1 MNIPITPAAL
11 TVNDF
16 VFRSADRMRIDGC
29 TNAIAREGLSLAL
42 QCEHEALIDHY
53 LGLLLA
59 RLRQQA
65 PEHSIEVYFPT
76 NADALLA
83 RFNEAL
89 ARQSVAQATQTPEAS
104 SQAQIWVVHDA
115 QALPET
121 EIQLLARLI
130 QNFPGANIRAILLM
144 TGARGSHH
152 SLASFG
158 RKILRWEIEAP
169 NPEQSQAA
177 LELARSEGRIMP
189 VQQLLRRLQSRGW
202 SDAASPAVMTPDD
215 FVPTVPTLKTEK
227 LAKKP
232 PSSSSSRLNEF
243 YQHGHSALQ
252 KCRRTMGQLGTK
264 HLRMGM
270 VLVMLLA
277 AAALF
282 MLWFQPEAFG
292 IGKPKVNSQGNP
304 TTAAL
309 PTPTPTPSPASASA
323 SVQPVVPATLGTDN
337 PVPPIPGPTL
347 PSGPR

>member
-1 MNIPITPAAL
+1 MNIPITPAVT

-42 QCEHEALIDHY
+42 QCEHEALMDHY

-89 ARQSVAQATQTPEAS
+89 ARQSVAQATQTPEAY

-115 QALPET
+115 QALPES

-144 TGARGSHH
+144 TGTRGSHH

-169 NPEQSQAA
+169 NAEQSQAA
-177 LELARSEGRIMP
+177 LELARAEGRITP
-189 VQQLLRRLQSRGW
+189 VQQLLRRIHAREW
-202 SDAASPAVMTPDD
+202 PDAAAPHNMTPDD
-215 FVPTVPTLKTEK
+215 FAPAETSIQPKSRK
-227 LAKKP
+227 APKP
-232 PSSSSSRLNEF
+232 EVRSRMQVFYDHGLSAIQTCRQAIARLSS
-243 YQHGHSALQ
+243 
-252 KCRRTMGQLGTK
+252 K
-264 HLRMGM
+264 HLRMALALTGIF
-270 VLVMLLA
+270 A
-277 AAALF
+277 AAALV
-282 MLWFQPEAFG
+282 MLWIQPEAFG
-292 IGKPKVNSQGNP
+292 IGQGKAHSKLKPAVTAPAQSAPASALTPPANP
-304 TTAAL
+304 ADSTA
-309 PTPTPTPSPASASA
+309 PTPSGSPTP
-323 SVQPVVPATLGTDN
+323 SV
-337 PVPPIPGPTL
+337 
-347 PSGPR
+347 PR

>member
-1 MNIPITPAAL
+1 MNIPITPTATPL
-11 TVNDF
+11 NDF

-53 LGLLLA
+53 LALLLA

-83 RFNEAL
+83 RFNDAL
-89 ARQSVAQATQTPEAS
+89 ARQSLAQATQTPEAS

-144 TGARGSHH
+144 TGARGSHQ

-177 LELARSEGRIMP
+177 LELARAEGRITP
-189 VQQLLRRLQSRGW
+189 VQQLLRRIQARQW
-202 SDAASPAVMTPDD
+202 SDTASASVMTPDD
-215 FVPTVPTLKTEK
+215 FALTAPTQPAAASTQASQSK
-227 LAKKP
+227 
-232 PSSSSSRLNEF
+232 SRSRMDGF
-243 YQHGHSALQ
+243 YQHGLSALQ
-252 KCRRTMGQLGTK
+252 TSRRAIGQLNRK
-264 HLRMGM
+264 HLQMGL
-270 VLVMLLA
+270 VLAAILA
-277 AAALF
+277 AAALV
-282 MLWFQPEAFG
+282 MLWMQPEAFG
-292 IGKPKVNSQGNP
+292 IGQRKASPTVKATVTAPAQPAPVSELAPAAKTADNP
-304 TTAAL
+304 APPPSGS
-309 PTPTPTPSPASASA
+309 PTPTTP
-323 SVQPVVPATLGTDN
+323 
-337 PVPPIPGPTL
+337 
-347 PSGPR
+347 R

>member
-1 MNIPITPAAL
+1 MNIPITPVASPL
-11 TVNDF
+11 NDF

-83 RFNEAL
+83 RFNDAL
-89 ARQSVAQATQTPEAS
+89 ARQSLAQATQTPEAS
-104 SQAQIWVVHDA
+104 SHAQIWVVHDA

-144 TGARGSHH
+144 TGERGSHH

-169 NPEQSQAA
+169 NAEQCQAA
-177 LELARSEGRIMP
+177 LELARSEGRIAP
-189 VQQLLRRLQSRGW
+189 VQQLIRRIQSRAW
-202 SDAASPAVMTPDD
+202 SDSASPAVITPDD
-215 FVPTVPTLKTEK
+215 FAPPAPIHKAEK
-227 LAKKP
+227 SPIKSP
-232 PSSSSSRLNEF
+232 PLTRSRMDGF
-243 YQHGHSALQ
+243 YQHGLSAIQ
-252 KCRRTMGQLGTK
+252 SSRKAVGQLNRK
-264 HLRMGM
+264 SLRMAL
-270 VLVMLLA
+270 VLATLLA
-277 AAALF
+277 AAALV
-282 MLWFQPEAFG
+282 MLLIQPEAFG
-292 IGKPKVNSQGNP
+292 IGKSKVIPN
-304 TTAAL
+304 TKATAT
-309 PTPTPTPSPASASA
+309 TPTQPALASDLAPPANSAGTPAPSTSGSPTPS
-323 SVQPVVPATLGTDN
+323 AT
-337 PVPPIPGPTL
+337 
-347 PSGPR
+347 R

>member
-1 MNIPITPAAL
+1 MNIPITPD
-11 TVNDF
+11 VSRMNDF

-76 NADALLA
+76 NADALLV

-89 ARQSVAQATQTPEAS
+89 ARQSLAQATQTPEFS
-104 SQAQIWVVHDA
+104 SKAQIWVVHDA
-115 QALPET
+115 QALPDT

-144 TGARGSHH
+144 TGANGSHH

-177 LELARSEGRIMP
+177 LELARAEGRIAP
-189 VQQLLRRLQSRGW
+189 VQQLLRRIQPRAW
-202 SDAASPAVMTPDD
+202 SETVSVNVTASDDA
-215 FVPTVPTLKTEK
+215 
-227 LAKKP
+227 
-232 PSSSSSRLNEF
+232 PSSSQIPPSGLPNKSSRSKARTRLDSF
-243 YQHGHSALQ
+243 YQHGLHALQ
-252 KCRRTMGQLGTK
+252 TWRQAMGQLSSK
-264 HLRMGM
+264 HLRMALI
-270 VLVMLLA
+270 VVAIFSAAALVML
-277 AAALF
+277 
-282 MLWFQPEAFG
+282 WIQPEAFG
-292 IGKPKVNSQGNP
+292 IGQPKASSNAKVPPTAPAQPVPASNLVVPGN
-304 TTAAL
+304 AVE
-309 PTPTPTPSPASASA
+309 SPASPPLAS
-323 SVQPVVPATLGTDN
+323 PTPAVN
-337 PVPPIPGPTL
+337 
-347 PSGPR
+347 R

>member
-1 MNIPITPAAL
+1 MNIPITPAA
-11 TVNDF
+11 TPFNDF

-65 PEHSIEVYFPT
+65 PEHNIEVYFPT

-144 TGARGSHH
+144 TGERGSHH

-169 NPEQSQAA
+169 NAEQSQAA
-177 LELARSEGRIMP
+177 LELARAEGRITP
-189 VQQLLRRLQSRGW
+189 VQQLIRRIQTRQW
-202 SDAASPAVMTPDD
+202 SDSASSSVITPDD
-215 FVPTVPTLKTEK
+215 F
-227 LAKKP
+227 A
-232 PSSSSSRLNEF
+232 PSASIKQAVAAPKSPKFEAHSRMDGF
-243 YQHGHSALQ
+243 YQHGLKALQ
-252 KCRRTMGQLGTK
+252 SSRQALDQLNRK
-264 HLRMGM
+264 NLRMAL
-270 VLVMLLA
+270 VLATVLA
-277 AAALF
+277 AAALV
-282 MLWFQPEAFG
+282 MLLIQPEAFG
-292 IGKPKVNSQGNP
+292 IGKSKAIPNTKATV
-304 TTAAL
+304 T
-309 PTPTPTPSPASASA
+309 TPTLPAPANDLAPPANSAGTPAPSTSGFPTPSAS
-323 SVQPVVPATLGTDN
+323 
-337 PVPPIPGPTL
+337 
-347 PSGPR
+347 R

>member
-1 MNIPITPAAL
+1 MNIPITPATL

-83 RFNEAL
+83 RFNDAL
-89 ARQSVAQATQTPEAS
+89 ARQSLAQATQSPEAS

-144 TGARGSHH
+144 TGVRGSHH
-152 SLASFG
+152 SLAAFG

-177 LELARSEGRIMP
+177 LELARSEGRIAP
-189 VQQLLRRLQSRGW
+189 VQQLLRRIQSRAW
-202 SDAASPAVMTPDD
+202 SDAASPALMTPDD
-215 FVPTVPTLKTEK
+215 F
-227 LAKKP
+227 A
-232 PSSSSSRLNEF
+232 PSAPIKQAVAAPKSPKSEARSRMDGF
-243 YQHGHSALQ
+243 YQHGLSAIQ
-252 KCRRTMGQLGTK
+252 SARQALGLLNRK
-264 HLRMGM
+264 NLRMAL
-270 VLVMLLA
+270 VLATVLA
-277 AAALF
+277 AAALV
-282 MLWFQPEAFG
+282 MLWIQPEAFG
-292 IGKPKVNSQGNP
+292 IGKSKTIPNTKATV
-304 TTAAL
+304 T
-309 PTPTPTPSPASASA
+309 TPTQPAPVSDLAPPAHLADKPAPPASGSPTPSA
-323 SVQPVVPATLGTDN
+323 N
-337 PVPPIPGPTL
+337 
-347 PSGPR
+347 R

>member
-1 MNIPITPAAL
+1 MNIPITPVATPL
-11 TVNDF
+11 NDF

-53 LGLLLA
+53 LALLLA

-83 RFNEAL
+83 RFNDAL
-89 ARQSVAQATQTPEAS
+89 ARQSLAQATQTPEAS

-144 TGARGSHH
+144 TGTRGSHH

-169 NPEQSQAA
+169 NAEQSHAA
-177 LELARSEGRIMP
+177 LELARAEGRITP
-189 VQQLLRRLQSRGW
+189 VQQLLRRIQAREW
-202 SDAASPAVMTPDD
+202 SDAAAPKVMAPDD
-215 FVPTVPTLKTEK
+215 FAPSAPIHQV
-227 LAKKP
+227 LASPKSPK
-232 PSSSSSRLNEF
+232 SEARRRLDGF
-243 YQHGHSALQ
+243 YQHGLSALQ
-252 KCRRTMGQLGTK
+252 TSRQAVGQLNRK
-264 HLRMGM
+264 HLGM
-270 VLVMLLA
+270 ALVLAAILSAAALVML
-277 AAALF
+277 
-282 MLWFQPEAFG
+282 WIQPEAFG
-292 IGKPKVNSQGNP
+292 IGQSKASHNSKA
-304 TTAAL
+304 TVTE
-309 PTPTPTPSPASASA
+309 PTPPAPAQGMAPPANPADKPAPSTSGSPTPSA
-323 SVQPVVPATLGTDN
+323 
-337 PVPPIPGPTL
+337 
-347 PSGPR
+347 PR

>member
-1 MNIPITPAAL
+1 MNIPITPAATPL
-11 TVNDF
+11 NDF

-53 LGLLLA
+53 MGLLLA

-83 RFNEAL
+83 RFNDAL
-89 ARQSVAQATQTPEAS
+89 ARQSLAQATQTPETS

-115 QALPET
+115 QALPDT

-177 LELARSEGRIMP
+177 LELARAEGRITP
-189 VQQLLRRLQSRGW
+189 VQQLLRRIQSRAW
-202 SDAASPAVMTPDD
+202 SDAASPSVMTPDD
-215 FVPTVPTLKTEK
+215 FVPPAPITKAAKPT
-227 LAKKP
+227 
-232 PSSSSSRLNEF
+232 PSSKSEARSRLDGF
-243 YQHGHSALQ
+243 YQHGLSAIQ
-252 KCRRTMGQLGTK
+252 TCRHAMGSLSRR
-264 HLRMGM
+264 HLRMASIVAAM
-270 VLVMLLA
+270 LA
-277 AAALF
+277 AAAMV
-282 MLWFQPEAFG
+282 MLWIQPEAFG
-292 IGKPKVNSQGNP
+292 IGPLKTTSNAKASTTIPSQPLSAVPSAPPANP
-304 TTAAL
+304 VDNPAPSGS
-309 PTPTPTPSPASASA
+309 PTPATP
-323 SVQPVVPATLGTDN
+323 
-337 PVPPIPGPTL
+337 
-347 PSGPR
+347 R

>member
-1 MNIPITPAAL
+1 MNIPITPAATPL
-11 TVNDF
+11 NDF

-53 LGLLLA
+53 MGLLLA

-83 RFNEAL
+83 RFNDAL

-115 QALPET
+115 QALPDT

-169 NPEQSQAA
+169 NAEQRQAA
-177 LELARSEGRIMP
+177 LELARAEGRITP
-189 VQQLLRRLQSRGW
+189 VQQLLRRIQTREGT
-202 SDAASPAVMTPDD
+202 DAASPSVMTPDD
-215 FVPTVPTLKTEK
+215 FAPSASIKEVATS
-227 LAKKP
+227 AKSPK
-232 PSSSSSRLNEF
+232 SGARSRIDGF
-243 YQHGHSALQ
+243 YQHGQRAIQTSRQA
-252 KCRRTMGQLGTK
+252 MGQMSSK
-264 HLRMGM
+264 HLRMALT
-270 VLVMLLA
+270 LVTILT
-277 AAALF
+277 AAALVT
-282 MLWFQPEAFG
+282 LWFQPEAFG
-292 IGKPKVNSQGNP
+292 IGQSNATSKPKPAVANP
-304 TTAAL
+304 LQIAPASTLAPPAIAADS
-309 PTPTPTPSPASASA
+309 PAPSPSGS
-323 SVQPVVPATLGTDN
+323 ATL
-337 PVPPIPGPTL
+337 PVP
-347 PSGPR
+347 R

>member
-1 MNIPITPAAL
+1 MNIPITTAATPL
-11 TVNDF
+11 NDF

-83 RFNEAL
+83 RFNDAL
-89 ARQSVAQATQTPEAS
+89 ARQSLAQATQTPEAS

-144 TGARGSHH
+144 TGERGSHH

-169 NPEQSQAA
+169 NAEQSQAA
-177 LELARSEGRIMP
+177 LELARAEGRITP
-189 VQQLLRRLQSRGW
+189 VQQLIRRIQTRQW
-202 SDAASPAVMTPDD
+202 SEAASSSVITPDD
-215 FVPTVPTLKTEK
+215 FATSAPIKQSVASPKSPKSEAL
-227 LAKKP
+227 
-232 PSSSSSRLNEF
+232 SRMDGF
-243 YQHGHSALQ
+243 YQHGLRAIQSTRQAL
-252 KCRRTMGQLGTK
+252 GQLNRK
-264 HLRMGM
+264 HLRMALALAAIFSAAA
-270 VLVMLLA
+270 LVML
-277 AAALF
+277 
-282 MLWFQPEAFG
+282 WIQPEAFG
-292 IGKPKVNSQGNP
+292 IGQSKAMHNTKATVTAPTRPEPASDLAPTANPSDKPAPSTSGS
-304 TTAAL
+304 
-309 PTPTPTPSPASASA
+309 PTPSAS
-323 SVQPVVPATLGTDN
+323 
-337 PVPPIPGPTL
+337 
-347 PSGPR
+347 R

>member
-1 MNIPITPAAL
+1 MNIPITPVASPL
-11 TVNDF
+11 NDF

-42 QCEHEALIDHY
+42 QCEHEALTDHY

-83 RFNEAL
+83 RFNDAL
-89 ARQSVAQATQTPEAS
+89 ARQSLAQATQTPEAS

-169 NPEQSQAA
+169 NAEQCQAA
-177 LELARSEGRIMP
+177 LELARSEGRIAP
-189 VQQLLRRLQSRGW
+189 VQQLIRRIQSRAW
-202 SDAASPAVMTPDD
+202 SDSASPAVITPDD
-215 FVPTVPTLKTEK
+215 FAPPAPIHKAEK
-227 LAKKP
+227 SPSKSP
-232 PSSSSSRLNEF
+232 PLTRSRMDGF
-243 YQHGHSALQ
+243 YQHGLSAIQ
-252 KCRRTMGQLGTK
+252 SSRKAVGQLNRK
-264 HLRMGM
+264 SLRMAL
-270 VLVMLLA
+270 VLATLLA
-277 AAALF
+277 AAALV
-282 MLWFQPEAFG
+282 MLLIQPEAFG
-292 IGKPKVNSQGNP
+292 IGKSKAIPNTKATV
-304 TTAAL
+304 T
-309 PTPTPTPSPASASA
+309 TPTQPAPASDLVPPANSADTPAPPTSGSPTPSA
-323 SVQPVVPATLGTDN
+323 
-337 PVPPIPGPTL
+337 
-347 PSGPR
+347 PR

>member
-1 MNIPITPAAL
+1 MNIPITPAATPL
-11 TVNDF
+11 NDF

-53 LGLLLA
+53 VGLLLA

-83 RFNEAL
+83 RFNDAL
-89 ARQSVAQATQTPEAS
+89 ARQSVAQATQTPQAS

-169 NPEQSQAA
+169 NAEQRQAA
-177 LELARSEGRIMP
+177 IELARAEGRITP
-189 VQQLLRRLQSRGW
+189 VQQLLRRIQAREW
-202 SDAASPAVMTPDD
+202 SDAVTPSAMTPDD
-215 FVPTVPTLKTEK
+215 FAPTAPVKQAVATPKSPRSE
-227 LAKKP
+227 A
-232 PSSSSSRLNEF
+232 RARMDGF
-243 YQHGHSALQ
+243 YQHGLRALQ
-252 KCRRTMGQLGTK
+252 NSRRAVGQLNRK
-264 HLRMGM
+264 HLKLGL
-270 VLVMLLA
+270 VLATILAASALVML
-277 AAALF
+277 
-282 MLWFQPEAFG
+282 WIQPEAFG
-292 IGKPKVNSQGNP
+292 IGQRKATLPVKATVTAPAQTAPANDAAPPANP
-304 TTAAL
+304 ADTPAPSTTGS
-309 PTPTPTPSPASASA
+309 PTPATP
-323 SVQPVVPATLGTDN
+323 
-337 PVPPIPGPTL
+337 
-347 PSGPR
+347 R

>member
-1 MNIPITPAAL
+1 MNIPIIPTATPL
-11 TVNDF
+11 NDF

-83 RFNEAL
+83 RFNDAL
-89 ARQSVAQATQTPEAS
+89 ARQSLAQATQTPEAT

-115 QALPET
+115 QALPES

-169 NPEQSQAA
+169 NAEQSQAA
-177 LELARSEGRIMP
+177 LELARAEGRSTP
-189 VQQLLRRLQSRGW
+189 VQQLIRRIQTRQW
-202 SDAASPAVMTPDD
+202 SDAASSSVMTPDD
-215 FVPTVPTLKTEK
+215 FAPSAPIKQVAAPLKSPKSE
-227 LAKKP
+227 AR
-232 PSSSSSRLNEF
+232 SRMDGF
-243 YQHGHSALQ
+243 YQHGLSAIQ
-252 KCRRTMGQLGTK
+252 SSRQAVAQLNRK
-264 HLRMGM
+264 HLQMGL
-270 VLVMLLA
+270 VLATVLA
-277 AAALF
+277 AAALV
-282 MLWFQPEAFG
+282 MLWIQPEAFG
-292 IGKPKVNSQGNP
+292 IGQRKTTGNTKATVTAPAQPAAASDLAPSAKPVD
-304 TTAAL
+304 
-309 PTPTPTPSPASASA
+309 SPASST
-323 SVQPVVPATLGTDN
+323 SGSPTPAT
-337 PVPPIPGPTL
+337 
-347 PSGPR
+347 PR

>member
-1 MNIPITPAAL
+1 MNIPITHAA
-11 TVNDF
+11 TPFNDF

-53 LGLLLA
+53 LSLLLA

-83 RFNEAL
+83 RFNDAL

-115 QALPET
+115 QALPDT

-169 NPEQSQAA
+169 NTEQSQAA
-177 LELARSEGRIMP
+177 LELARAEGRITP
-189 VQQLLRRLQSRGW
+189 VEQLLRRIQARQW
-202 SDAASPAVMTPDD
+202 SDAASTSGMTPDD
-215 FVPTVPTLKTEK
+215 F
-227 LAKKP
+227 A
-232 PSSSSSRLNEF
+232 PSAPIKQAAASPRTPKSNTRSRMDNF
-243 YQHGHSALQ
+243 YQHGLNAIQ
-252 KCRRTMGQLGTK
+252 AWRQAIGQLNRK
-264 HLRMGM
+264 NLKMGL
-270 VLVMLLA
+270 VLAAILA
-277 AAALF
+277 AAALV
-282 MLWFQPEAFG
+282 MLWIQPEAFG
-292 IGKPKVNSQGNP
+292 IGQRAAHPSVKTTVTAPAQPAPASDLAPSSKPADSP
-304 TTAAL
+304 APSTSDS
-309 PTPTPTPSPASASA
+309 PTPATP
-323 SVQPVVPATLGTDN
+323 
-337 PVPPIPGPTL
+337 
-347 PSGPR
+347 R

>member
-1 MNIPITPAAL
+1 MNIPITSANSPL
-11 TVNDF
+11 NDF

-29 TNAIAREGLSLAL
+29 TNAIAREGMSLAL

-76 NADALLA
+76 HADALLA
-83 RFNEAL
+83 RFNDAL

-177 LELARSEGRIMP
+177 LDLARTEGRITP
-189 VQQLLRRLQSRGW
+189 VQQLLRRIQARER
-202 SDAASPAVMTPDD
+202 SDVDAPNSMTPDD
-215 FVPTVPTLKTEK
+215 FAPSAPIKQAAASPQAPQSKT
-227 LAKKP
+227 
-232 PSSSSSRLNEF
+232 SSRLDGF
-243 YQHGHSALQ
+243 YQHGLSAIQ
-252 KCRRTMGQLGTK
+252 TTRQAIGQLNRK
-264 HLRMGM
+264 HLKLGL
-270 VLVMLLA
+270 VLAAMLA
-277 AAALF
+277 AAALV
-282 MLWFQPEAFG
+282 MLWIQPEAFG
-292 IGKPKVNSQGNP
+292 IGQRPAKQNAKAAVTAPAQPAAASVGAPSDKPADSPAPSTSGS
-304 TTAAL
+304 
-309 PTPTPTPSPASASA
+309 PTPVTP
-323 SVQPVVPATLGTDN
+323 
-337 PVPPIPGPTL
+337 
-347 PSGPR
+347 R

>member
-1 MNIPITPAAL
+1 MNIPITPAATPL
-11 TVNDF
+11 NDF

-53 LGLLLA
+53 VGLLLA

-83 RFNEAL
+83 RFNDAL

-115 QALPET
+115 QALPDT

-152 SLASFG
+152 SLAAFG

-169 NPEQSQAA
+169 NAEQRQAA
-177 LELARSEGRIMP
+177 IELARAEGRITP
-189 VQQLLRRLQSRGW
+189 VQQLLRRIQAREW
-202 SDAASPAVMTPDD
+202 SDATTPSVMTPDD
-215 FVPTVPTLKTEK
+215 FAPTAPVKQVAAPHKSPKSVPR
-227 LAKKP
+227 
-232 PSSSSSRLNEF
+232 SRMDGF
-243 YQHGHSALQ
+243 YQHGLRAIHTSRHAV
-252 KCRRTMGQLGTK
+252 GQLNRK
-264 HLRMGM
+264 HLKLGL
-270 VLVMLLA
+270 VLAAILAASALVML
-277 AAALF
+277 
-282 MLWFQPEAFG
+282 WIQPEAFG
-292 IGKPKVNSQGNP
+292 IGQRKATHNVKATVTAPAQTAPANDSAPPANP
-304 TTAAL
+304 AD
-309 PTPTPTPSPASASA
+309 SPASST
-323 SVQPVVPATLGTDN
+323 SGSPTPAT
-337 PVPPIPGPTL
+337 
-347 PSGPR
+347 PR

>member
-1 MNIPITPAAL
+1 MNIPITPVASPL
-11 TVNDF
+11 NDF

-42 QCEHEALIDHY
+42 QCEHEALTDHY

-83 RFNEAL
+83 RFNDAL
-89 ARQSVAQATQTPEAS
+89 ARQSLAQATQTPEAS
-104 SQAQIWVVHDA
+104 SHAQIWVVHDA

-144 TGARGSHH
+144 TGVRGSHH

-177 LELARSEGRIMP
+177 LELARSEGRIAP
-189 VQQLLRRLQSRGW
+189 VQQLLRRIQSRAW

-215 FVPTVPTLKTEK
+215 FAPTAPIQQAVAAPKSPKSE
-227 LAKKP
+227 AR
-232 PSSSSSRLNEF
+232 SRMDGF
-243 YQHGHSALQ
+243 YQHGLSAIQSSRQAL
-252 KCRRTMGQLGTK
+252 GQLNRK
-264 HLRMGM
+264 NLRMAL
-270 VLVMLLA
+270 VLAIVLA
-277 AAALF
+277 AAALV
-282 MLWFQPEAFG
+282 MLWIQPEAFG
-292 IGKPKVNSQGNP
+292 IGQSKTIPNTKATVTAPTQPAPVSDLAPPANSAG
-304 TTAAL
+304 
-309 PTPTPTPSPASASA
+309 TPAPSTSGSPTPSA
-323 SVQPVVPATLGTDN
+323 N
-337 PVPPIPGPTL
+337 
-347 PSGPR
+347 R

>member
-1 MNIPITPAAL
+1 MNIPITPATL

-83 RFNEAL
+83 RFNDAL
-89 ARQSVAQATQTPEAS
+89 ARQSLAQATQSPEAS
-104 SQAQIWVVHDA
+104 RQAQIWVVHDA

-144 TGARGSHH
+144 TGVRGSHH

-177 LELARSEGRIMP
+177 LELARSEGRIAP
-189 VQQLLRRLQSRGW
+189 VQQLLRRIQSRAW
-202 SDAASPAVMTPDD
+202 SDAVSPAVMTPDD
-215 FVPTVPTLKTEK
+215 FAPSAPIKQAVPAPTSPKSE
-227 LAKKP
+227 AR
-232 PSSSSSRLNEF
+232 SRMDGF
-243 YQHGHSALQ
+243 YQHGLSAIQ
-252 KCRRTMGQLGTK
+252 SARQALGLLNRK
-264 HLRMGM
+264 NLRMAL
-270 VLVMLLA
+270 VLATVFA
-277 AAALF
+277 AAALV
-282 MLWFQPEAFG
+282 MLWIQPEAFG
-292 IGKPKVNSQGNP
+292 IGKSKTIPNTKATV
-304 TTAAL
+304 T
-309 PTPTPTPSPASASA
+309 TPTQPAPVSDLAPPAHLADKPAPPASGSPTPSA
-323 SVQPVVPATLGTDN
+323 N
-337 PVPPIPGPTL
+337 
-347 PSGPR
+347 R

>member
-1 MNIPITPAAL
+1 MNIPITPAANPL
-11 TVNDF
+11 NDF

-42 QCEHEALIDHY
+42 QCEHEALTDHY

-83 RFNEAL
+83 RFNDAL
-89 ARQSVAQATQTPEAS
+89 ARQSLAQATQTPEAS

-144 TGARGSHH
+144 TGTRGSHH

-169 NPEQSQAA
+169 NAEQSQAA
-177 LELARSEGRIMP
+177 LELARAEGRITP
-189 VQQLLRRLQSRGW
+189 VQQLLRRIQAREW
-202 SDAASPAVMTPDD
+202 SDATLPSVMAPDD
-215 FVPTVPTLKTEK
+215 FVAPAPIKQVVALPKSPKSE
-227 LAKKP
+227 AR
-232 PSSSSSRLNEF
+232 SRLDGF
-243 YQHGHSALQ
+243 YQHGLSALQ
-252 KCRRTMGQLGTK
+252 TSRQALGQLNRK
-264 HLRMGM
+264 HLVMALVLAAM
-270 VLVMLLA
+270 LSAAALVML
-277 AAALF
+277 
-282 MLWFQPEAFG
+282 WIQPEAFG
-292 IGKPKVNSQGNP
+292 IGQSKATQNTKFTV
-304 TTAAL
+304 TE
-309 PTPTPTPSPASASA
+309 PTPPTPARDLATPANSAEKPTLSTSGSPT
-323 SVQPVVPATLGTDN
+323 P
-337 PVPPIPGPTL
+337 PVP
-347 PSGPR
+347 R

>member
-1 MNIPITPAAL
+1 MNIPITPAATPL
-11 TVNDF
+11 NDF

-53 LGLLLA
+53 LALLLA

-83 RFNEAL
+83 RFNDAL
-89 ARQSVAQATQTPEAS
+89 ARQSLAQATQTPEAS

-144 TGARGSHH
+144 TGARGTHQ

-177 LELARSEGRIMP
+177 LELARAEGRIAP
-189 VQQLLRRLQSRGW
+189 VQQLLRRIQASQW
-202 SDAASPAVMTPDD
+202 SDAASPSSMTPDD
-215 FVPTVPTLKTEK
+215 FAPSAPIKQAAASPKTPK
-227 LAKKP
+227 
-232 PSSSSSRLNEF
+232 STTRSRLDGF
-243 YQHGHSALQ
+243 YQHGLTAIQSSRQAIA
-252 KCRRTMGQLGTK
+252 QLNRK
-264 HLRMGM
+264 HLKLG
-270 VLVMLLA
+270 LALGAILA
-277 AAALF
+277 AAALV
-282 MLWFQPEAFG
+282 MLWIQPEAFG
-292 IGKPKVNSQGNP
+292 IGQRKANPNVKTTVTAPAQPVPASDLAPSDKPAESPAPP
-304 TTAAL
+304 TSGS
-309 PTPTPTPSPASASA
+309 PTPATP
-323 SVQPVVPATLGTDN
+323 
-337 PVPPIPGPTL
+337 
-347 PSGPR
+347 R